1 MREGDISLPHFAKNR
16 KEFAMVTLK
25 VKDKEYK
32 LKFGYKSFKKSGI
45 LGEVVAMQV
54 KARENK
60 TENAK
65 LQERDAEN
73 QVELLEEVLELN
85 SKLVLVAL
93 QKYHEEFRAEYEDKE
108 GMKKLIDKVDD
119 LMDDY
124 MDEEDSMSIMDLFNA
139 LVDELFN
146 NGFLSKKSEKLETAL
161 ETQDATVV
169 PIDHLRKEN

>member
-1 MREGDISLPHFAKNR
+1 
-16 KEFAMVTLK
+16 MVTLK

-32 LKFGYKSFKKSGI
+32 LKFGYKSFKNSGI
-45 LGEVVAMQV
+45 LGEVVAMQTKV
-54 KARENK
+54 KEGKAEDA
-60 TENAK
+60 ES
-65 LQERDAEN
+65 QERDVEN

-93 QKYHEEFRAEYEDKE
+93 QKYNEEFRAEYKDEE
-108 GMKKLIDKVDD
+108 GMKKLIDRVDD

-146 NGFLSKKSEKLETAL
+146 NGFLSKKSEKLEAAL
-161 ETQDATVV
+161 EAQDATVV